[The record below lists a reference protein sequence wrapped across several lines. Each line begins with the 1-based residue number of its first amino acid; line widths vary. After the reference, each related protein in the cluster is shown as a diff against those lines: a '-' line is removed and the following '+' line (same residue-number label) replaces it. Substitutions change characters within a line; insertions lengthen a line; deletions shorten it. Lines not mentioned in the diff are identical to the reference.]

1 MQDMNLLV
9 ALDALLETRSVTAA
23 AERLH
28 VSPPAMSRTLG
39 RARRALDDPILVR
52 AGRQLVPTPKAIALQ
67 ARIRAVVAEAG
78 DLLRAGDTGAASE
91 RRTFTIRGP
100 EDIPALIGRHLLA
113 GVATTFPTVTVR
125 FVPEGDEDVDDLR
138 SGRIDLDVGVQH
150 GHFPDVVIDP
160 VFTDEVIGIVD
171 ARHPLAQQRVT
182 LRRFAAHPHIS
193 VTRKG
198 RIRGAVDDALAGH
211 GLTRTVAATV
221 PSSSSAIALLP
232 GSPLVALLPSLVL
245 RVVDRPHRFASF
257 RPPIPVP
264 SLDVALAW
272 HRRLD
277 ADPTHAAMRQL
288 VHEALDH
295 AAHAG
300 APVARLPATA
310 GR

>member
-1 MQDMNLLV
+1 MNLLV
-9 ALDALLETRSVTAA
+9 ALDALLETCSVTGA

-67 ARIRAVVAEAG
+67 ARIRAVVTEAG
-78 DLLRAGDTGAASE
+78 DLLRAGDADAASE

-100 EDIPALIGRHLLA
+100 EDIPALIGRPLLA
-113 GVATTFPTVTVR
+113 AVATTFATVTVR

-160 VFTDEVIGIVD
+160 VFTDELVGIVD

-182 LRRFAAHPHIS
+182 RHRFAAHPHIS
-193 VTRKG
+193 VSRKG
-198 RIRGAVDDALAGH
+198 RIRGSIDDDLAEH
-211 GLTRTVAATV
+211 GLTRSVAVTV
-221 PSSSSAIALLP
+221 PSSSSAVALLP
-232 GSPLVALLPSLVL
+232 GSPLVAILPSLVL

-257 RPPIPVP
+257 RLPVTMAP
-264 SLDVALAW
+264 LDLAIAW

-277 ADPTHAAMRQL
+277 ADPTHTALRQL
-288 VHEALDH
+288 VHRALAEAADRV
-295 AAHAG
+295 
-300 APVARLPATA
+300 P
-310 GR
+310 